1 MNTPRGRGVFGK
13 LRAAGAIIMGLTAL
27 AAVVTLFTSPGSE
40 HARTHGEEACWA
52 AYDSAR
58 TVADTQRVD
67 NRIVPGPAYAREDP
81 RRCRDV
87 REDLSAVQRHRTRK
101 ARS

>member
-1 MNTPRGRGVFGK
+1 
-13 LRAAGAIIMGLTAL
+13 MGFTAL
-27 AAVVTLFTSPGSE
+27 VAVVTLFIGPGSE
-40 HARTHGEEACWA
+40 DARDKGEEACWA

-67 NRIVPGPAYAREDP
+67 NRIVPGPTHTREDP
-81 RRCRDV
+81 CRCRDV
-87 REDLSAVQRHRTRK
+87 REDLSAVQRHRARQ